1 MKKVFALM
9 LCIGALSMTSNAQI
23 GYERNLEG
31 RCVATT
37 EAETSGYAEAESLSP
52 DGRKI
57 EKWEYKWYSGTAKAN
72 DKQTAI
78 EMAQREAYA
87 TISRTINNAVID
99 AGERATSGC
108 NGNVSKALNSRWLQV
123 SESVI
128 RGCEPF
134 GNAKIEYD
142 RCTGMYTVTAKV
154 AIRGDRFNKMLDEVA
169 NYRPTFLT
177 VEEINVFVDVNVN
190 IVNIVRGY

>member
-1 MKKVFALM
+1 M
-9 LCIGALSMTSNAQI
+9 LCLGALSLTSNAQI

-31 RCVATT
+31 RCVAVTEEAQSGFE
-37 EAETSGYAEAESLSP
+37 EAEALSS

-57 EKWEYKWYSGTAKAN
+57 ERWAYKWFSGIAKAN

-87 TISRTINNAVID
+87 TISRTINNAIID
-99 AGERATSGC
+99 AGERAASGY
-108 NGNVSKALNSRWLQV
+108 NGNVSKAINSRWVQV

-134 GNAKIEYD
+134 GKTKIEYD

-154 AIRGDRFNKMLDEVA
+154 AMRGDRFNKMLDEVT

>member
-1 MKKVFALM
+1 M
-9 LCIGALSMTSNAQI
+9 LCVAVLSMTSNAQI
-23 GYERNLEG
+23 SRERNLEG
-31 RCVATT
+31 QCVATT
-37 EAETSGYAEAESLSP
+37 EVATSGYAEAESLSP

-57 EKWEYKWYSGTAKAN
+57 EKWAYKWYSGTAKAN

-99 AGERATSGC
+99 AADRAASGC
-108 NGNVSKALNSRWLQV
+108 NGNVSNALNSRWLQV

-134 GNAKIEYD
+134 GNAKVEYD
-142 RCTGMYTVTAKV
+142 RCTGMYTVVAKV
-154 AIRGDRFNKMLDEVA
+154 AIRGDRFNKMLDEMA
-169 NYRPTFLT
+169 NYRPTTLT
-177 VEEINVFVDVNVN
+177 VEELNVFVNVNVN
-190 IVNIVRGY
+190 IVNVVRGY